1 MVYDPMAMECIR
13 LSRIIIVD
21 KCHSQDDHYH
31 FHFHNDNTVLKPC
44 DAWIPHWDLRARKAL
59 RQRFAPWGN
68 GSKENRAPGRLSAL
82 ARAENG
88 PLEQF
93 TLVDWFVFG
102 QSTMDVLLMVRQV
115 NTVSSVLISST
126 LDMDV

>member
-1 MVYDPMAMECIR
+1 VDSTLGLARAQGFAAEIR
-13 LSRIIIVD
+13 
-21 KCHSQDDHYH
+21 
-31 FHFHNDNTVLKPC
+31 
-44 DAWIPHWDLRARKAL
+44 AL
-59 RQRFAPWGN
+59 GKRLEKVRT
-68 GSKENRAPGRLSAL
+68 GSGRLSAL